1 MNLMRHPPRICGIV
15 ACCFLGGC
23 ATSPVVEDTI
33 ADEALRNTTMDVMF
47 ATKFPVASEEEAI
60 LKATNALRTGEVDKA
75 LFFYVRALQFNPENV
90 ELLALIGDIHMRRN
104 DLARAGRAY
113 ADARS
118 IDPDHAHSLE
128 ALGLI
133 HMVQGQDHEAIDEL
147 TRATAL
153 DDRRWRAHN
162 ALGVYFD
169 KSGDYARA
177 QSHYDAAIAQNPA
190 AGQVLNNRGYSK
202 YLAGDLGGAAIDLR
216 AAATERGFELAWGNL
231 GLVYASQ
238 GRYEEAIAAY
248 EEIMGEAN
256 AYNNAGQVAMNN
268 GDFESAKYYF
278 DEAVR
283 LSPTYFPQA
292 EKSLQELQSLRRPG
306 VSGGGQ

>member
-15 ACCFLGGC
+15 VCWFLAGC
-23 ATSPVVEDTI
+23 AASPVVESSI
-33 ADEALRNTTMDVMF
+33 ADDELRNTTMDVMF

-60 LKATNALRTGEVDKA
+60 AKATSALRAGETDKA
-75 LFFYVRALQFNPENV
+75 LFFYVRALQFNPEDV
-90 ELLALIGDIHMRRN
+90 ELLALIGDIHMQRN
-104 DLARAGRAY
+104 DLARARRAY
-113 ADARS
+113 EQARS
-118 IDPDHAHSLE
+118 VDPEHARSLE

-133 HMVQGQDHEAIDEL
+133 YMAEGKDEEAIAEL
-147 TRATAL
+147 SNATAL
-153 DDRRWRAHN
+153 DDSRWRAHN

-169 KSGDYARA
+169 KTGDYASA
-177 QSHYDAAIAQNPA
+177 QYHYDSALAQNPA

-202 YLAGDLGGAAIDLR
+202 YLAGDLGGATIDLR
-216 AAATERGFELAWGNL
+216 TAATERGFELAWANL

-238 GRYEEAIAAY
+238 GRYEDAISAY

-256 AYNNAGQVAMNN
+256 AYSNAGQVAMNN
-268 GDFESAKYYF
+268 GDLGVAEYYF

-292 EKSLQELQSLRRPG
+292 EKSLQKLQTLRRAG
-306 VSGGGQ
+306 MTDRSY